1 MQAAWSY
8 AHVWLCSCRI
18 VLPPITSRPARLQA
32 SRPSTNLRTSR
43 AGLQS
48 RHGSVLLRD
57 LWNTA
62 PKMSDNAEIPLLDG
76 KHYALDGEE
85 LAFFKSQTGIQ
96 DEHALKAHI
105 MKVQTEAYKVGD
117 YCSSRRT
124 RDREMRAA
132 RFIDIVVYFASTL
145 SSAFVSSATAAH
157 A

>member
-1 MQAAWSY
+1 
-8 AHVWLCSCRI
+8 
-18 VLPPITSRPARLQA
+18 
-32 SRPSTNLRTSR
+32 
-43 AGLQS
+43 
-48 RHGSVLLRD
+48 
-57 LWNTA
+57 
-62 PKMSDNAEIPLLDG
+62 MSDNAEIPLLDG

-145 SSAFVSSATAAH
+145 SSAFVSSATAAYDQLLKLGQERDG
-157 A
+157 AIFMDIGCCCQWCIVTA